1 MDDLVSSKE
10 RQSSCRWVLV
20 STIIYLLLFP
30 FLFFMSLFSF
40 MAFDNPHMTT
50 FMGLLFIFLFLCIS
64 LSIPVSI
71 FFMWRRYFQMQY
83 SKVYFHCAVPIITA
97 FVNYFLI
104 EFLGLFV
111 QPALYYAN
119 FTHLTAKDCSKIT
132 QTSTIGS
139 FSNH

>member
-1 MDDLVSSKE
+1 MDDLAPSKE
-10 RQSSCRWVLV
+10 RQSCCRWISA

-50 FMGLLFIFLFLCIS
+50 FMGLSFIFLFLCIP

-83 SKVYFHCAVPIITA
+83 SKACFHCAVPIVTA

-111 QPALYYAN
+111 
-119 FTHLTAKDCSKIT
+119 
-132 QTSTIGS
+132 
-139 FSNH
+139 